1 MGKYGRVMLNTNVF
15 CRPFDDLT
23 NNNIK
28 EEAESAEFIFSLA
41 RQNEVDIISS
51 DVLYEEVSLIEDK
64 AKNESVYYLIKTV
77 EKERITTN
85 EMVIELADA
94 VNEVI
99 KDYNDCLHIGFA
111 ATGKCVCLVTCD
123 QELISKRSK
132 IERFLL
138 SKGILLN
145 IKTPSEFIS
154 DY

>member
-1 MGKYGRVMLNTNVF
+1 M
-15 CRPFDDLT
+15 
-23 NNNIK
+23 
-28 EEAESAEFIFSLA
+28 
-41 RQNEVDIISS
+41 
-51 DVLYEEVSLIEDK
+51 IEDK

-85 EMVIELADA
+85 EMIIELADA

-111 ATGKCVCLVTCD
+111 AMGKCFCLVTCD

-132 IERFLL
+132 IVRFLL

>member
-1 MGKYGRVMLNTNVF
+1 M
-15 CRPFDDLT
+15 
-23 NNNIK
+23 
-28 EEAESAEFIFSLA
+28 
-41 RQNEVDIISS
+41 
-51 DVLYEEVSLIEDK
+51 IEDK

-85 EMVIELADA
+85 EMIIELADA

-111 ATGKCVCLVTCD
+111 GTGKCVCLVTCD

-132 IERFLL
+132 IVRFLL